1 MIPHPIGV
9 VVPEVVPV
17 DVAVLV
23 AVLVAVVDSV
33 GDVVSTVAVV
43 AIASS
48 SPSPDPLASA
58 LLLVV
63 VAAVVVNVVGI
74 VVVVVAV
81 AVASQSIFPT
91 KVAFSPWYFKFLP
104 TVSAFSLLAFP
115 HGTPEQHPVV
125 PEQDPKCKELSSAQ
139 CSTTVPQLLVENAPP
154 G

>member
-1 MIPHPIGV
+1 MLISADVDGGVPSVVLSRGAV
-9 VVPEVVPV
+9 VVPFINSVAVGVVA
-17 DVAVLV
+17 DVATMVVVGVVLV
-23 AVLVAVVDSV
+23 VGTVVAVC
-33 GDVVSTVAVV
+33 VVE
-43 AIASS
+43 
-48 SPSPDPLASA
+48 
-58 LLLVV
+58 
-63 VAAVVVNVVGI
+63 
-74 VVVVVAV
+74 VVVVAV
-81 AVASQSIFPT
+81 AREVAAEASQSIFPT